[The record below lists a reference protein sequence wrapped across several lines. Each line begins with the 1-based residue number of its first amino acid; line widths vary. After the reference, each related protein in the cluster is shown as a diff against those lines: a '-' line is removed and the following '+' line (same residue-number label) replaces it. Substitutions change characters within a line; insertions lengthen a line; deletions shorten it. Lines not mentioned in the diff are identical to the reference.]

1 MEGRSS
7 PLAWRPC
14 IGQQADL
21 QIDTKVGFWQ
31 SFTFSS
37 RFVRPFEWA
46 ELQLLLLGR
55 DRSGYSRWS
64 DELGIALREFF
75 CLNRALP
82 EVSGVSTFVK
92 TRTLLVLAFCR
103 TKFITRDLVLGN
115 LFSKSEPWN
124 SDLRLVSLGIQRFR
138 DVSSHIKSLVGIADF
153 PKVR

>member
-55 DRSGYSRWS
+55 DKSGYSRWS
-64 DELGIALREFF
+64 DELGIALRELF

-92 TRTLLVLAFCR
+92 TRTLLVLAFC
-103 TKFITRDLVLGN
+103 
-115 LFSKSEPWN
+115 
-124 SDLRLVSLGIQRFR
+124 
-138 DVSSHIKSLVGIADF
+138 
-153 PKVR
+153 

>member
-1 MEGRSS
+1 MTQRQLPKQKSKPNVLLSFLDVVVFTRFMFCSCDGRAKFPTGLETMYWSTS
-7 PLAWRPC
+7 QLSLVCERATASN
-14 IGQQADL
+14 ADL

-64 DELGIALREFF
+64 DELGTALRELF

-82 EVSGVSTFVK
+82 EFSGVSTFVK
-92 TRTLLVLAFCR
+92 TQTLLVLAFA
-103 TKFITRDLVLGN
+103 
-115 LFSKSEPWN
+115 EP
-124 SDLRLVSLGIQRFR
+124 SL
-138 DVSSHIKSLVGIADF
+138 
-153 PKVR
+153 